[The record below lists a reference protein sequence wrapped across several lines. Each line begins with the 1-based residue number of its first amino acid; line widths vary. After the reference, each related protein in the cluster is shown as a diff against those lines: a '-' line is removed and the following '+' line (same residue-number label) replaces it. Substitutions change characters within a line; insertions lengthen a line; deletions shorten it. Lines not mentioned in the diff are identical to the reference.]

1 VNGGAHVAH
10 HGRGGDRARVAGWR
24 GIVARVRSVR
34 AAILVLV
41 PGLAFADGQ
50 VDDGVGRDPSD
61 HPPIVNRLN
70 FRVGMASTDLN
81 GRPTICLDVRIAY
94 GFGIESCGTGQQLIH
109 DDPDQEMSHY
119 RVNYTFAERTLWK
132 GTLHARGGLGFA
144 ELQVG
149 KDNPGF
155 VFGSPDADRGSTSGP
170 EAAVSAQWLLPL
182 YKGLDFVVTGTAG
195 LAYFAH
201 ASELATTK
209 SDLQSFAS
217 LEAGIGW

>member
-1 VNGGAHVAH
+1 MRSVLALPLLLASLGVAAVAH
-10 HGRGGDRARVAGWR
+10 AEE
-24 GIVARVRSVR
+24 
-34 AAILVLV
+34 
-41 PGLAFADGQ
+41 P
-50 VDDGVGRDPSD
+50 VDDGSGKDPSD
-61 HPPIVNRLN
+61 HPPITNRVN
-70 FRVGMASTDLN
+70 FRMGFASSDLN
-81 GRPTICLDVRIAY
+81 GRPTICLDVNLVF

-109 DDPDQEMSHY
+109 NDPDQEMSHY
-119 RVNYTFAERTLWK
+119 RINYTVVERALWK

-155 VFGSPDADRGSTSGP
+155 VFGSPDADRGSVSGP
-170 EAAVSAQWLLPL
+170 EAAISAQWLVPM

-195 LAYFAH
+195 LAYFSH

-217 LEAGIGW
+217 IEAGIGW